1 MNPLFTFFELPI
13 VTFITTYILVL
24 TFKIVGIIAIT
35 WMSVLVLALLA
46 SSCCAF
52 FACVISILL
61 HYWSHS

>member
-13 VTFITTYILVL
+13 ATFIITYILVL

-35 WMSVLVLALLA
+35 WMPVLILALLVGI
-46 SSCCAF
+46 CCAF
-52 FACVISILL
+52 CACVIAMVV